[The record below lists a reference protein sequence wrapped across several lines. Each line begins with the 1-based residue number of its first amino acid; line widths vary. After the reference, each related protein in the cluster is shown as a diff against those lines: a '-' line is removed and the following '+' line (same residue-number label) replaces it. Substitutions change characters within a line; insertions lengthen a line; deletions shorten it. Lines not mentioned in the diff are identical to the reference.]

1 MKEEVS
7 MLLEPAKAFLLQIG
21 QFLPKLLLAIIVV
34 VVGWLLAKAVRF
46 AVARGLRAIN
56 FHVLGERAGID
67 GFLKQGGIETDTVGI
82 LALLVFWL
90 VLLAALIIGFNGL
103 GLTYI
108 TDLLGRI
115 ALFIPHVI
123 VAVLI
128 VAFGSYF
135 AQFIGNTVHGLLPQ
149 RAGAR
154 RRTAGHAGSRYAIL
168 TFVVLIALD
177 HVSVGGDIVRES
189 FLIILAGVVLGLAL
203 AFGIGGQSKAAQ
215 LLERWWPSGTSGARR
230 GRHERSPIGRGL
242 TDRQGCARFDR
253 R

>member
-7 MLLEPAKAFLLQIG
+7 MLLEPAKAFLMQVG

-67 GFLKQGGIETDTVGI
+67 GFLRQGGIRTDTVGI

-90 VLLAALIIGFNGL
+90 VMLAALIIGFNGL

-115 ALFIPHVI
+115 ALFLPHVI

-135 AQFIGNTVHGLLPQ
+135 AQFIGNTVASYCRSAQVRDAELL
-149 RAGAR
+149 GTLAR
-154 RRTAGHAGSRYAIL
+154 YGIL

-189 FLIILAGVVLGLAL
+189 FLIILAGLVLGLAL
-203 AFGIGGQSKAAQ
+203 AFGIGGQRKAAQ
-215 LLERWWPSGTSGARR
+215 LLERWWPSEDKRAGKG
-230 GRHERSPIGRGL
+230 P
-242 TDRQGCARFDR
+242 Q
-253 R
+253 

>member
-7 MLLEPAKAFLLQIG
+7 MLLEPARAFLMQIG
-21 QFLPKLLLAIIVV
+21 EFLPKLLLAAVV
-34 VVGWLLAKAVRF
+34 LVVGWLLAKAVRF
-46 AVARGLRAIN
+46 AVTRGLRAIN

-90 VLLAALIIGFNGL
+90 VVLAALIIAFNSL

-115 ALFIPHVI
+115 ALFLPHVI

-128 VAFGSYF
+128 LAFGSYF
-135 AQFIGNTVHGLLPQ
+135 AQFVGNTVTSYCRSAQVRDAELLGIL
-149 RAGAR
+149 A
-154 RRTAGHAGSRYAIL
+154 RYAIL

-177 HVSVGGDIVRES
+177 HLSIGGEIVRVS

-203 AFGIGGQSKAAQ
+203 AFGIGGQKRAAE
-215 LLERWWPSGTSGARR
+215 LLERWWPTQQKRDDDDPRR
-230 GRHERSPIGRGL
+230 
-242 TDRQGCARFDR
+242 
-253 R
+253 

>member
-7 MLLEPAKAFLLQIG
+7 MLLEPAKAFLMQVG
-21 QFLPKLLLAIIVV
+21 QLLPKLLLAIIVL

-46 AVARGLRAIN
+46 AAARGLRAIN

-67 GFLKQGGIETDTVGI
+67 GFLRQGGIETDTVGI

-90 VLLAALIIGFNGL
+90 VMLAALIIGFNGL

-115 ALFIPHVI
+115 ALFLPHVI

-128 VAFGSYF
+128 IAFGSYF
-135 AQFIGNTVHGLLPQ
+135 AQFIGNTV
-149 RAGAR
+149 ASYC
-154 RRTAGHAGSRYAIL
+154 RTARVRDAELLGVLARYAIL

-177 HVSVGGDIVRES
+177 HVSIGGEIVRES

-203 AFGIGGQSKAAQ
+203 AFGIGGQRKAAQ
-215 LLERWWPSGTSGARR
+215 LLERWWPG
-230 GRHERSPIGRGL
+230 
-242 TDRQGCARFDR
+242 
-253 R
+253 

>member
-7 MLLEPAKAFLLQIG
+7 MLLEPARAFLMQIG
-21 QFLPKLLLAIIVV
+21 QFLPKLLLAAVV
-34 VVGWLLAKAVRF
+34 LVVGWLLAKAVRF

-90 VLLAALIIGFNGL
+90 VVLAALIIGFNSL

-115 ALFIPHVI
+115 ALFVPHII

-128 VAFGSYF
+128 LAFGSYF
-135 AQFIGNTVHGLLPQ
+135 AQFVGNTLTNYCRSAQVRDAELLGVI
-149 RAGAR
+149 A
-154 RRTAGHAGSRYAIL
+154 RYAIL

-177 HVSVGGDIVRES
+177 HLSIGGEIVRVS
-189 FLIILAGVVLGLAL
+189 FLIILAGIVLGLAL
-203 AFGIGGQSKAAQ
+203 AFGIGGQKRAGE
-215 LLERWWPSGTSGARR
+215 LLERWWPTQQKRAEEDPRR
-230 GRHERSPIGRGL
+230 
-242 TDRQGCARFDR
+242 
-253 R
+253 

>member
-7 MLLEPAKAFLLQIG
+7 MLLEPAKAFLLQVG

-67 GFLKQGGIETDTVGI
+67 GFLKQGGIETDTVEI

-90 VLLAALIIGFNGL
+90 VMLAALIIGFNGL

-115 ALFIPHVI
+115 ALFLPHVI

-135 AQFIGNTVHGLLPQ
+135 AQFIGNTVTGYCRSAQVRDAELL
-149 RAGAR
+149 G
-154 RRTAGHAGSRYAIL
+154 TLVRYAVL

-203 AFGIGGQSKAAQ
+203 AFGIGGQRKAAQ
-215 LLERWWPSGTSGARR
+215 LLERWWPSEDKR
-230 GRHERSPIGRGL
+230 GEKGPP
-242 TDRQGCARFDR
+242 
-253 R
+253 

>member
-21 QFLPKLLLAIIVV
+21 QFLPKLLLALIVV
-34 VVGWLLAKAVRF
+34 VVGWLLAKAARF
-46 AVARGLRAIN
+46 AVSRGLRAIN
-56 FHVLGERAGID
+56 FHVLGERAGVD
-67 GFLKQGGIETDTVGI
+67 GFLRQGGIETDTVEI

-108 TDLLGRI
+108 TDLLHRI

-128 VAFGSYF
+128 IAFGSYF
-135 AQFIGNTVHGLLPQ
+135 AQFIGSTVTAYCRSARVRDAELLGLL
-149 RAGAR
+149 
-154 RRTAGHAGSRYAIL
+154 SRYAIL

-177 HVSVGGDIVRES
+177 HLAIGGDIVRDS

-203 AFGIGGQSKAAQ
+203 AFGIGGQRKAAQ
-215 LLERWWPSGTSGARR
+215 LLERWWPSRDQQDDHGQR
-230 GRHERSPIGRGL
+230 
-242 TDRQGCARFDR
+242 
-253 R
+253 

>member
-7 MLLEPAKAFLLQIG
+7 MLLEPAKAFLLQVG
-21 QFLPKLLLAIIVV
+21 EFLPKLLLAIIVV
-34 VVGWLLAKAVRF
+34 VAGWLLAKAVRF

-90 VLLAALIIGFNGL
+90 VMLATLIIGFNGL

-115 ALFIPHVI
+115 ALFLPHVI

-128 VAFGSYF
+128 IAFGSYF
-135 AQFIGNTVHGLLPQ
+135 AQFIGNTVASYCRSAQVRDAELLGVL
-149 RAGAR
+149 A
-154 RRTAGHAGSRYAIL
+154 RYAIL

-177 HVSVGGDIVRES
+177 HLSIGGEIVRES

-203 AFGIGGQSKAAQ
+203 AFGIGGQRKAAQ
-215 LLERWWPSGTSGARR
+215 LLERWWPSKATRDEKGP
-230 GRHERSPIGRGL
+230 H
-242 TDRQGCARFDR
+242 
-253 R
+253 

>member
-7 MLLEPAKAFLLQIG
+7 MLLEPAKAFLLQVG
-21 QFLPKLLLAIIVV
+21 QFLPKLLLAIIVL

-67 GFLKQGGIETDTVGI
+67 GFLKQGGIEVDTVEI
-82 LALLVFWL
+82 LSLLVFWL
-90 VLLAALIIGFNGL
+90 VMLAALIIGFNGL

-115 ALFIPHVI
+115 ALFLPHVI

-128 VAFGSYF
+128 IAFGSYF
-135 AQFIGNTVHGLLPQ
+135 AQFIGNTVTSYCRSAQVRDAELLGVL
-149 RAGAR
+149 A
-154 RRTAGHAGSRYAIL
+154 RYAIL

-177 HVSVGGDIVRES
+177 HLSIGGEIVRES

-203 AFGIGGQSKAAQ
+203 AFGIGGQRKAAQ
-215 LLERWWPSGTSGARR
+215 LLERWWPGEDKRDEKGP
-230 GRHERSPIGRGL
+230 H
-242 TDRQGCARFDR
+242 
-253 R
+253 

>member
-1 MKEEVS
+1 MMKEEVS
-7 MLLEPAKAFLLQIG
+7 MLLEPAKAFLLQVG
-21 QFLPKLLLAIIVV
+21 QFLPKLLLAVIVV
-34 VVGWLLAKAVRF
+34 VAGWLLAKAVRF
-46 AVARGLRAIN
+46 AVSRGLRAIN

-67 GFLKQGGIETDTVGI
+67 GFLRQGGIETDTVEI

-90 VLLAALIIGFNGL
+90 VFLAALIIGFNGL

-108 TDLLGRI
+108 TDLLHRI

-135 AQFIGNTVHGLLPQ
+135 AQFIGTTVASYCRSARVRDAELLGVI
-149 RAGAR
+149 A
-154 RRTAGHAGSRYAIL
+154 RYAIL

-177 HVSVGGDIVRES
+177 HLAIGGDIVRDS

-203 AFGIGGQSKAAQ
+203 AFGIGGQRKAAQ
-215 LLERWWPSGTSGARR
+215 LLERWWPPRD
-230 GRHERSPIGRGL
+230 ERDEGGPR
-242 TDRQGCARFDR
+242 
-253 R
+253 

>member
-7 MLLEPAKAFLLQIG
+7 MLLEPARAFLMQIG
-21 QFLPKLLLAIIVV
+21 EFLPKLLLAGIVV

-56 FHVLGERAGID
+56 FHILGERAGID

-82 LALLVFWL
+82 LAVLVFWL
-90 VLLAALIIGFNGL
+90 VMLAALIIGFNGL

-115 ALFIPHVI
+115 ALFLPHVI

-128 VAFGSYF
+128 IAFGSYF
-135 AQFIGNTVHGLLPQ
+135 AQFIGNMVANYCRSAQVRDAELL
-149 RAGAR
+149 GML
-154 RRTAGHAGSRYAIL
+154 SRYAIL

-177 HVSVGGDIVRES
+177 HVSVGGEIVRES

-203 AFGIGGQSKAAQ
+203 SFGIGGQRKAGQ
-215 LLERWWPSGTSGARR
+215 LLERWWPGEDKRDDKGPR
-230 GRHERSPIGRGL
+230 
-242 TDRQGCARFDR
+242 
-253 R
+253 

>member
-7 MLLEPAKAFLLQIG
+7 VLLEPAKAFLLQVG

-90 VLLAALIIGFNGL
+90 VVLAALIIGFNGL

-115 ALFIPHVI
+115 ALFLPHVI

-135 AQFIGNTVHGLLPQ
+135 AQFIGNTVASYCRSAQVRDAELL
-149 RAGAR
+149 G
-154 RRTAGHAGSRYAIL
+154 TLVRYAVL

-203 AFGIGGQSKAAQ
+203 AFGIGGQRKAAL
-215 LLERWWPSGTSGARR
+215 LLERWWPS
-230 GRHERSPIGRGL
+230 EDKRSDKGPP
-242 TDRQGCARFDR
+242 
-253 R
+253 

>member
-7 MLLEPAKAFLLQIG
+7 MLLEPARMFLRQVG
-21 QFLPKLLLAIIVV
+21 EFLPKLILAALVLVI
-34 VVGWLLAKAVRF
+34 GWLLAKAVRF
-46 AVARGLRAIN
+46 AVERGLRAIN

-67 GFLKQGGIETDTVGI
+67 GFLKQGGINTDTVSI

-90 VLLAALIIGFNGL
+90 VMLAALIIGFNSL

-115 ALFIPHVI
+115 ALFLPHVI

-128 VAFGSYF
+128 LAFGSYF
-135 AQFIGNTVHGLLPQ
+135 AQFVGNTIANYCRSAQVRDAELL
-149 RAGAR
+149 GAL
-154 RRTAGHAGSRYAIL
+154 ARYAIL

-177 HVSVGGDIVRES
+177 HLSVGGEIVRES

-203 AFGIGGQSKAAQ
+203 AFGIGGQKRAAE
-215 LLERWWPSGTSGARR
+215 LLERWWPSNAKRDTDPRR
-230 GRHERSPIGRGL
+230 
-242 TDRQGCARFDR
+242 
-253 R
+253 